1 MSLTASTTPRMPSIS
16 IRLDPR
22 TIVRLEREAE
32 ADRRPLT
39 QYLRLLIDD
48 ALAQRERQAR
58 RGSANA

>member
-1 MSLTASTTPRMPSIS
+1 MSLNATPATRKPSLS
-16 IRLDPR
+16 IRLDAQ
-22 TIVRLEREAE
+22 TIARLEREAE

-58 RGSANA
+58 RGSANG